1 MAVPEG
7 PTDKRYIGN
16 GVSQVFTIPFLL
28 LAAADLDVFI
38 DGVEIS
44 SGFAITDVGNPTST
58 LTFAQAPSDQTD
70 IYLQLN
76 VPFERLNDY
85 QENGDFL
92 SFTVN
97 RDFDRIWQ
105 ALKQLLRWST
115 RSLRLGNFDAD
126 GSGWYRAKENGIR
139 NLRDPIDPQDAATK
153 NWAQSYLAEIIGTGQ
168 GAVNSAANVLYVTP
182 QGNVRTVQELSG
194 PDGAT
199 MLGWKNTSLMT
210 GLSLNG
216 SRKKVCYNGGQL
228 SQLMHDL
235 EDPLCQ
241 AIFLKFVGDS
251 ITWGMTVLGGAP
263 TSPRSGQ
270 LTDVRNNMTSPSWL
284 NLFHQWLG
292 RNYFRL
298 SAPTTIGAGEVSYS
312 RSVDL
317 WPASPLFVLSAFS
330 TSEGI
335 ISNTNATLRS
345 FIDYVTDGK
354 SIEFD
359 MYGASFTYVYSQL
372 TNGADYELFVD
383 GISQGVFTT
392 SGTPVFRA
400 SRGHNFAIGSHKI
413 KITKRGTV
421 STALRTEAIRVNKI
435 LTVKNDGIIGRST
448 ADWLPGK
455 GLLDES
461 VQTRDKYVFVM
472 LGTNDRA
479 QTNQPT
485 SPSRITE
492 NLFSIVNWLNTQ
504 RPLANPILLCAN
516 EANQDAES
524 PYFYDMNSVRSAI
537 SAVATARSID
547 MVDFYEVTR
556 EALSEGANYLAD
568 SDPLHPGTLGHYLM
582 FRGIS
587 DAVRNADSA
596 TFGFGQNTVSRPAYD
611 LNDLSLRGDYY
622 AGSVTLNNPS
632 GESALVRVS
641 PQGDGRVVQ
650 LIYPY
655 SGARS
660 WRRTRLQNGAWVSRE
675 DALRSEVMQLSGGAM
690 SGVFR
695 VAQYS
700 VGSLPAVTGNTG
712 GFIMVTDTVDG
723 PRPCYSDGLS
733 WKRFDT
739 NSNVS

>member
-1 MAVPEG
+1 MAHNTGNPIGSTSPKDLSDNARNLDLLALGDAPSYLDRKGMPRKSWKGMEQEHA
-7 PTDKRYIGN
+7 TDQASRETTFN
-16 GVSQVFTIPFLL
+16 VSQAKRANDFTDFLNSSGYETPVDYASGINITRVTQQVRYLGELYRPKDSSIPFVTNTF
-28 LAAADLDVFI
+28 AADEAKLV
-38 DGVEIS
+38 S
-44 SGFAITDVGNPTST
+44 
-58 LTFAQAPSDQTD
+58 
-70 IYLQLN
+70 
-76 VPFERLNDY
+76 
-85 QENGDFL
+85 NGD
-92 SFTVN
+92 N
-97 RDFDRIWQ
+97 Y
-105 ALKQLLRWST
+105 LRS
-115 RSLRLGNFDAD
+115 
-126 GSGWYRAKENGIR
+126 
-139 NLRDPIDPQDAATK
+139 
-153 NWAQSYLAEIIGTGQ
+153 
-168 GAVNSAANVLYVTP
+168 
-182 QGNVRTVQELSG
+182 ELSNPG
-194 PDGAT
+194 EPGKGAS
-199 MLGWKNTSLMT
+199 MVGWKGTDLIS

-241 AIFLKFVGDS
+241 AIFMKFVGDS
-251 ITWGMTVLGGAP
+251 ITWGMTVPGSAP

-270 LTDVRNNMTSPSWL
+270 LADVRNNMSSPSWL

-298 SAPTTIGAGEVSYS
+298 PAPTATGIGEVSYS

-317 WPASPLFVLSAFS
+317 WPASPLFVLSAFA
-330 TSEGI
+330 TSEGV

-383 GISQGVFTT
+383 GISQGVFGT
-392 SGTPVFRA
+392 SGTSMFRA
-400 SRGHNFAIGSHKI
+400 SRGHNFAVGSHKI
-413 KITKRGTV
+413 KITKRGPV

-455 GLLDES
+455 GLLDVS

-516 EANQDAES
+516 EADQDAVS

-556 EALSEGANYLAD
+556 DALSEGANYLAD

-596 TFGFGQNTVSRPAYD
+596 TFGFGQNTVSRPVYD

-675 DALRSEVMQLSGGAM
+675 DALRSEVMPLSGGAM

-723 PRPCYSDGLS
+723 PRPCYCAGGV
-733 WKRFDT
+733 WRRFD
-739 NSNVS
+739 NNLGVS

>member
-1 MAVPEG
+1 MAHNTGNP
-7 PTDKRYIGN
+7 IGSTSPKDLSDN
-16 GVSQVFTIPFLL
+16 ARNLDLLALGDSPSYPDRKGVSRKSWKGMEQEHATDQAGRETTFNVSQAKRANDFTDFLNSSGYETPVDYASGINITRVTQQVRYLGELYRPKDSSIPFVTNTF
-28 LAAADLDVFI
+28 AADEAKLV
-38 DGVEIS
+38 S
-44 SGFAITDVGNPTST
+44 
-58 LTFAQAPSDQTD
+58 
-70 IYLQLN
+70 
-76 VPFERLNDY
+76 
-85 QENGDFL
+85 NGD
-92 SFTVN
+92 N
-97 RDFDRIWQ
+97 Y
-105 ALKQLLRWST
+105 LRS
-115 RSLRLGNFDAD
+115 
-126 GSGWYRAKENGIR
+126 
-139 NLRDPIDPQDAATK
+139 
-153 NWAQSYLAEIIGTGQ
+153 
-168 GAVNSAANVLYVTP
+168 
-182 QGNVRTVQELSG
+182 ELSNPG
-194 PDGAT
+194 EPGKGAS
-199 MLGWKNTSLMT
+199 MVGWKGTDLIS

-241 AIFLKFVGDS
+241 AIFMKFVGDS
-251 ITWGMTVLGGAP
+251 ITWGMTVPGSAP

-270 LTDVRNNMTSPSWL
+270 LADVRNNMSSPSWL

-298 SAPTTIGAGEVSYS
+298 SAPTATGIGEVSYS

-317 WPASPLFVLSAFS
+317 WPASPLFVLSAFA
-330 TSEGI
+330 TSEGV

-383 GISQGVFTT
+383 GISQGVFGT
-392 SGTPVFRA
+392 SGTSMFRA
-400 SRGHNFAIGSHKI
+400 SRGHNFAVGSHKI
-413 KITKRGTV
+413 KITKRGPV
-421 STALRTEAIRVNKI
+421 STALRTEAIRINKI

-568 SDPLHPGTLGHYLM
+568 SDPLHPGALGHYLM

-632 GESALVRVS
+632 VESALVRVS

-723 PRPCYSDGLS
+723 PRPCYCAGGV
-733 WKRFDT
+733 WRRFD
-739 NSNVS
+739 NNLGVS